1 MTLQNAS
8 RLDRIGLALLVDT
21 LERSFLFPSFE
32 GCLAYHR
39 SMMPRLAPIA
49 TAWVRSF
56 ASSYRHLQ
64 VHQRDVGMV
73 LAKLFERLPSI
84 AGFRNHLHVG
94 LIPDQGGDPS
104 AQKRMVVEGQNS
116 NHMSPCFLRK
126 RRKTGLPGGVRYAID
141 PATLNSI
148 SVPAPSRLQ
157 ISNLPP
163 ICRARS
169 RMPRTP

>member
-94 LIPDQGGDPS
+94 LIPD
-104 AQKRMVVEGQNS
+104 
-116 NHMSPCFLRK
+116 
-126 RRKTGLPGGVRYAID
+126 
-141 PATLNSI
+141 
-148 SVPAPSRLQ
+148 
-157 ISNLPP
+157 
-163 ICRARS
+163 
-169 RMPRTP
+169 